1 MVCTLD
7 NAITDLRQL
16 KAAPDESNR
25 RLLEDIKILTL
36 GEHQP
41 QDQNI
46 GTVVQVNVYSDSSAA
61 ATSGEIYLSRRAQRA
76 AKATPWEVHRSSGR
90 RKAPSQPRLQHA
102 SPCAG

>member
-1 MVCTLD
+1 MVFTLD

-16 KAAPDESNR
+16 KATRDESNR

-46 GTVVQVNVYSDSSAA
+46 GTVVQVNVYSDNSAA
-61 ATSGEIYLSRRAQRA
+61 ATSGEIYLSRRSAPRKQLLGRYTA
-76 AKATPWEVHRSSGR
+76 RVVDGR
-90 RKAPSQPRLQHA
+90 RRA
-102 SPCAG
+102 SLAQL